1 MAVLSLLR
9 HAKAAQPLSGQQ
21 DFDRPLTERGRND
34 ASWAGKILASL
45 GVESAVVSAA
55 HRTRETWE
63 IASREM
69 VPAPK
74 LSLEKNLYLCS
85 SAKMISRL
93 REIPPDVQSVVVV
106 GHNPCMQEV
115 AYWLARH
122 STGSDHAAIGEKF
135 PTCALA
141 IFEIADGAWGR
152 LSPETVALKRFL
164 TPRGA
169 G

>member
-9 HAKAAQPLSGQQ
+9 HAKAVQPLSGQQ
-21 DFDRPLTERGRND
+21 DFDRPLTERGRRN

-45 GVESAVVSAA
+45 GIEAALVSAA
-55 HRTRETWE
+55 CRTLETWE
-63 IASREM
+63 IANQEI
-69 VPAPK
+69 VPTPK
-74 LSLEKNLYLCS
+74 VSIEKGLYLCS
-85 SAKMISRL
+85 SAKLIARL
-93 REIPPDVQSVVVV
+93 REIPADARSVVVV

-122 STGSDHAAIGEKF
+122 SSGADHLAIGEKF

-141 IFEIADGAWGR
+141 IFDIEDGAWGR
-152 LSPETVALKRFL
+152 LSPEGVALKRFL